1 MKRFF
6 NSPAAG
12 LMGLG
17 LAWLAVFALFG
28 FLRPDTFPTADNL
41 ETLARQGAIVAM
53 AAIGMTFVI
62 ISGGLDLSV
71 GSAVAFVT
79 VITAWLLQQGY
90 DPWIALLGGVA
101 AGSLAGLLNGLL
113 VTKAKLGPFVVTLG
127 TLLVFRGVAKG
138 LANEQ
143 KIDAPM
149 TWLADVLATL
159 SKEQRWMVVP
169 PGVWATLLLALLMA
183 AVLRY
188 TRFGR
193 HVVAIGSNEN
203 AARLC
208 GVPINRV
215 KTLVYVLGGTFAGLA
230 GILQFSRLTVGD
242 PTVANGLELEVIAA
256 VVIGG
261 ASLSGG
267 SGTIAGALLGAAI
280 MTTIRSGGSH
290 MGWSTW
296 VQEIVTG
303 TIIVLSVA
311 LDRVRKRG

>member
-1 MKRFF
+1 MKRFL
-6 NSPAAG
+6 NSQTLG
-12 LMGLG
+12 LLG
-17 LAWLAVFALFG
+17 LALAWVAVFALFG
-28 FLRPDTFPTADNL
+28 FLRPDTFPTGDNL

-127 TLLVFRGVAKG
+127 TLLVIRGVAKG

-159 SKEQRWMVVP
+159 GKEQSWMIVP

-215 KTLVYVLGGTFAGLA
+215 KTLVYVIGGTFAGLA

-242 PTVANGLELEVIAA
+242 PTVASGLELEVIAA

-311 LDRVRKRG
+311 LDRVRRRG

>member
-1 MKRFF
+1 MKRFL

-12 LMGLG
+12 LVGLG
-17 LAWLAVFALFG
+17 IAWLAVFALFS
-28 FLRPDTFPTADNL
+28 FMRPDSFPTLGNL
-41 ETLARQGAIVAM
+41 ETLARQSAIVAM
-53 AAIGMTFVI
+53 AAIGMTYVI
-62 ISGGLDLSV
+62 VNGGLDLSV
-71 GSAVAFVT
+71 GSTVALVT
-79 VITAWLLQQGY
+79 VVTAWLLDRGY
-90 DPWIALLGGVA
+90 DPSVAMVAGISAGALC
-101 AGSLAGLLNGLL
+101 GLLNGLL
-113 VTKAKLGPFVVTLG
+113 VTKGRLGPFVVTLG
-127 TLLVFRGVAKG
+127 TMLVFRGVAKG

-149 TWLADVLATL
+149 TWLVDVLATL
-159 SKEQRWMVVP
+159 GKKQSWLLVP
-169 PGVWATLLLALLMA
+169 PGVWATLACAVLMA

-193 HVVAIGSNEN
+193 HVVAVGSNEN

-208 GVPINRV
+208 GVPVERV
-215 KTLVYVLGGTFAGLA
+215 KTAVYVLGGTFAGLA

-242 PTVANGLELEVIAA
+242 PTVADGLELEVIAA

-267 SGTIAGALLGAAI
+267 SGTIAGAMLGAAI
-280 MTTIRSGGSH
+280 MATIRAGSSH

-296 VQEIVTG
+296 IQEIVTG

-311 LDRVRKRG
+311 LDRVRRK

>member
-12 LMGLG
+12 LVGLT
-17 LAWLAVFALFG
+17 LAWVAVFALFG
-28 FLRPDTFPTADNL
+28 FMRPHTFPTADNL

-62 ISGGLDLSV
+62 VSGGLDLSV
-71 GSAVAFVT
+71 GSTVAFVT
-79 VITAWLLQQGY
+79 VVTAWLLDKGY
-90 DPWIALLGGVA
+90 SPVPSLLGGVA
-101 AGSLAGLLNGLL
+101 AGSACGLLNGLL

-127 TLLVFRGVAKG
+127 TLLVIRGVAKG

-143 KIDAPM
+143 KIDAPI
-149 TWLADVLATL
+149 TWLADILASL
-159 SKEQRWMVVP
+159 EPSQRWMLVP
-169 PGVWATLLLALLMA
+169 VGVWATLACAALMA

-208 GVPINRV
+208 GVPIDRV
-215 KTLVYVLGGTFAGLA
+215 KTAVYILGGTFAGLA

-242 PTVANGLELEVIAA
+242 PTVATGLELEVIAA

-303 TIIVLSVA
+303 TIIVLSVG
-311 LDRVRKRG
+311 LDRVRRRT